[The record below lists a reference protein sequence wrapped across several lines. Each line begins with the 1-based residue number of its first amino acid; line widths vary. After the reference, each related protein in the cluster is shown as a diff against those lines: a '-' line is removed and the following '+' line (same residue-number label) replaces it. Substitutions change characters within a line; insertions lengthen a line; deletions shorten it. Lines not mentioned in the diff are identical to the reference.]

1 MTSILA
7 ILTAILPACV
17 LLFYIYKKDALQPE
31 PVGQMMKAFGY
42 GCFSC
47 LIAIIIEIPVSY
59 LISFI
64 QIPVFQ
70 EILDAFFVAAVPEE
84 GVKLLCLYLFFKQ
97 CHFFDEYFDGIVYAV
112 CVGLGFA
119 TIENIG
125 YVLGAEEWVHVGI
138 VRALISVPGHYAFAV
153 IMGFYYSLMHFRGF
167 KSRFYKALVF
177 VAPVIFHGIF
187 DALLMISSVPIG
199 PASLLMIVFFYFNYK
214 THKLCSAK
222 IRAHIQRDIDENTI
236 NNKL

>member
-7 ILTAILPACV
+7 IFTAILPACV

-31 PVGQMMKAFGY
+31 PVGQMMRAFGY
-42 GCFSC
+42 GCLSC
-47 LIAIIIEIPVSY
+47 FLAVFVAAPFLYLVS
-59 LISFI
+59 LV
-64 QIPVFQ
+64 QIPVFR
-70 EILDAFFVAAVPEE
+70 EILEAFFVAAIPEE
-84 GVKLLCLYLFFKQ
+84 GVKLLCLYLFFKK

-125 YVLGAEEWVHVGI
+125 YVLGAEEWLSVGI
-138 VRALISVPGHYAFAV
+138 ARALVSVPGHYAFAV

-167 KSRFYKALVF
+167 KSNFYKILVF

-187 DALLMISSVPIG
+187 DALLMVSSVPIG

-214 THKLCSAK
+214 THKMCSAK
-222 IRAHIQRDIDENTI
+222 IQAHIQRDIDENTI
-236 NNKL
+236 NNKM